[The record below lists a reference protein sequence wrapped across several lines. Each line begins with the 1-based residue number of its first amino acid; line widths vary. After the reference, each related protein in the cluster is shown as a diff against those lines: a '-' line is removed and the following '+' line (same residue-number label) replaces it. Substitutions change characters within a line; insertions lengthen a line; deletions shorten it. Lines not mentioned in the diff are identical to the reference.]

1 MRQFVFFL
9 AAYLLILP
17 GCGKKAD
24 PVAPEPT
31 PPPPPSV
38 TAVFPTANGSGVS
51 RNSLVFLT
59 FSTDMKPTE
68 TQNALSI
75 SGMTGTKWW
84 WNRMLVFRPDSLY
97 PAGDTVTITLT
108 TDAQSAAGVALPAA
122 YLSRFIC
129 GNTGDSVRPTV
140 ASTSPTAGQTG
151 VSPLA
156 TVTAGFSE
164 KLAPWSVAAF
174 SLSWDGVTNI
184 LGNTMLQ
191 GDSQISFVPSSALC
205 FDRTFTA
212 VIDTGVYDLCGN
224 RLLTPY
230 SWTFQTMADTV
241 KPKVLAALPANG
253 DTLASVNQVIVL
265 RFSEPMDTSSAR
277 QAFSVSPTISG
288 NFSWSGDTLMSF
300 APSETLAFRRQYQVT
315 VGTGARDLAGNN
327 LAAAWSS
334 GFTTVRGIL
343 VCCNTASEIYLFQ
356 QNDLKPEG
364 YLPYYYGAK
373 QIRISADDSLAY
385 ILTNN
390 GLEFVQLKNKN
401 NHFAT
406 VNLPATCYG
415 LALSPNGSRLAVT
428 DTLNKWLY
436 LIDAATAQKTDSVQ
450 TGAAFPKGVCFNQGG
465 SLTAVLCWGQVE
477 IYSVSNLHN
486 APATVSVPN
495 NGEEAVK
502 GVSGDTLY
510 VSSGTGF
517 AAIKMSEAAEAFRI
531 TGISNHPFGLAVSPD
546 QAHVALACYDEH
558 AVKIYTTSGT
568 YLTTVSVGTG
578 PKGLAYSPDG
588 KYLYVSNSG
597 SSSITII
604 KISDNTTTTKTV
616 GNGPWGIAVTP

>member
-1 MRQFVFFL
+1 
-9 AAYLLILP
+9 
-17 GCGKKAD
+17 
-24 PVAPEPT
+24 
-31 PPPPPSV
+31 
-38 TAVFPTANGSGVS
+38 
-51 RNSLVFLT
+51 
-59 FSTDMKPTE
+59 
-68 TQNALSI
+68 
-75 SGMTGTKWW
+75 MTGTKWW

-97 PAGDTVTITLT
+97 PAGDTVTINLT
-108 TDAQSAAGVALPAA
+108 TAAQSAAGVALPAA

-129 GNTGDSVRPTV
+129 GNTADSARPTV
-140 ASTSPTAGQTG
+140 AFTNPTAGQTG

-156 TVTAGFSE
+156 TVTADFSE

-174 SLSWDGVTNI
+174 SLSWDGVTNV
-184 LGNTMLQ
+184 LGNTALQ

-212 VIDTGVYDLCGN
+212 VIDTGIYDLCGN
-224 RLLTPY
+224 RLLIPY

-253 DTLASVNQVIVL
+253 DTLASVNQVITL

-277 QAFSVSPTISG
+277 QAFSISPIISG
-288 NFSWSGDTLMSF
+288 KFSWSGDTLMSF
-300 APSETLAFRRQYQVT
+300 APSETLAFRRQYQVS

-334 GFTTVRGIL
+334 GFTTVRGLL

-390 GLEFVQLKNKN
+390 GLEFVQLRNKN

-450 TGAAFPKGVCFNQGG
+450 TGAAFPKGVCFNQSG
-465 SLTAVLCWGQVE
+465 SLIAVLCWGWVE
-477 IYSVSNLHN
+477 IFSAGNLHSS
-486 APATVSVPN
+486 PATVAVPN
-495 NGEEAVK
+495 NGEEVVK
-502 GVSGDTLY
+502 GVSGDTVY

-517 AAIKMSEAAEAFRI
+517 SAIRISEATEAFRV

-546 QAHVALACYDEH
+546 GGHVALACYDEN
-558 AVKIYTTSGT
+558 AVKIYTSAGAHVSNVSAGT
-568 YLTTVSVGTG
+568 R

-588 KYLYVSNSG
+588 KYLYASNSG
-597 SSSITII
+597 SSN
-604 KISDNTTTTKTV
+604 ISVISRNGNTYTAQSTKTV
-616 GNGPWGIAVTP
+616 GSGPWGIALTP